1 MNKKKKFLLLCASK
15 KSDLPAGYTALE
27 YLESSGTQYI
37 DTGLQTTASTEIE
50 LKAQQIHFASSG
62 SYYWL
67 FGATTSPEYNLGLSW
82 GSAENPTSTGFVGYA
97 VIGNVGGTGKIDSVN
112 NDFRAQPFTVANKN
126 GTFVINGRPMLLTAL
141 GNPNVLPGSTLTY
154 LLFALSRESGSYTPN
169 PGLRIF
175 GFKDTTNGEL
185 RLRLIPALRNSDGV
199 PGMWDAVS
207 KQFFTNAGT
216 GVFGYRVKGAP
227 AAFSLRDPH
236 RAAPS
241 GVYARKAS
249 ETELEI
255 IADTEETSGDGWEWF
270 SNSADAMEHFGIIM
284 SEQI

>member
-37 DTGLQTTASTEIE
+37 DTGLQTTESTEIE
-50 LKAQQIHFASSG
+50 LKAQQIHFSASG

-67 FGATTSPEYNLGLSW
+67 FGATTSPEYNLGLAWS
-82 GSAENPTSTGFVGYA
+82 SAANPNATGFVGYA
-97 VIGNVGGTGKIDSVN
+97 IIGNVSGTGKITAES
-112 NDFRAQPFTVANKN
+112 NDFRVQPFTAANKN
-126 GTFVINGRPMLLTAL
+126 GAFIINGQEMLLTAL
-141 GNPNVLPGSTLTY
+141 GGNNVLPGCTLTY

-175 GFKDTTNGEL
+175 GFTDTTNGEL
-185 RLRLIPALRNSDGV
+185 RLRLIPALRDSDGA
-199 PGMWDAVS
+199 PGMFDTVS

-227 AAFSLRDPH
+227 AAFSLRDPY
-236 RAAPS
+236 RIVPS
-241 GVYARKAS
+241 GVHARKVS

-255 IADTEETSGDGWEWF
+255 IADTEEPSGDGWEWF
-270 SNSADAMEHFGIIM
+270 ANTGEAYEHFGIIL

>member
-27 YLESSGTQYI
+27 YLESSGTQFL
-37 DTGLQTTASTEIE
+37 DTGLRGCDLSSSVACRAELNTYKPSMRLFQGQGFGFGSNRADLFDCFVSLPVGDNIYKSGYTPALASQEVSYSVRVTNGVIEVNGKSFTAADVQIDAQIAQNDTAGTT
-50 LKAQQIHFASSG
+50 LKVLAYRDGVSYQSSWWVG
-62 SYYWL
+62 KLYS
-67 FGATTSPEYNLGLSW
+67 F
-82 GSAENPTSTGFVGYA
+82 SA
-97 VIGNVGGTGKIDSVN
+97 KL
-112 NDFRAQPFTVANKN
+112 KN
-126 GTFVINGRPMLLTAL
+126 GEVRF
-141 GNPNVLPGSTLTY
+141 
-154 LLFALSRESGSYTPN
+154 
-169 PGLRIF
+169 
-175 GFKDTTNGEL
+175 
-185 RLRLIPALRNSDGV
+185 IPALRKSDDV
-199 PGMWDAVS
+199 PGMFDTVS

-236 RAAPS
+236 RVAPS

>member
-15 KSDLPAGYTALE
+15 KSDLPAAYTALE

-37 DTGLQTTASTEIE
+37 DTGIYLSNAHNVTVQ
-50 LKAQQIHFASSG
+50 AQQVTSSAASMA
-62 SYYWL
+62 L
-67 FGATTSPEYNLGLSW
+67 FGSQDDGNATS
-82 GSAENPTSTGFVGYA
+82 
-97 VIGNVGGTGKIDSVN
+97 
-112 NDFRAQPFTVANKN
+112 
-126 GTFVINGRPMLLTAL
+126 
-141 GNPNVLPGSTLTY
+141 
-154 LLFALSRESGSYTPN
+154 FALSLYGAAQGFFGWFFYKTVSQAISLNLTPGVNSFDSLAYAVVNGRLLINGSLLPLSTASGAFTAGRPCWVFARNSYAAPTKFI
-169 PGLRIF
+169 GRIF
-175 GFKDTTNGEL
+175 AFEIAGAANMK
-185 RLRLIPALRNSDGV
+185 LIPALRNADGV
-199 PGMWDAVS
+199 PGMFDTVS

-236 RAAPS
+236 RVAPS
-241 GVYARKAS
+241 GVYARKVS

-270 SNSADAMEHFGIIM
+270 ASSADAMEHFGINM

>member
-1 MNKKKKFLLLCASK
+1 MNKKKKFLLLCASQ

-37 DTGLQTTASTEIE
+37 NTQHIPDTNTGLYNRYAYTTNSAGQSFGVKQSNSQLLINARYALGASNGFGWNTWQAISQNKYINSGDIVECSVNWMNNRR
-50 LKAQQIHFASSG
+50 ASVAAPNRTDTWVVTWYGASSTLQG
-62 SYYWL
+62 VYAQPVYL
-67 FGATTSPEYNLGLSW
+67 FGLNNNGSMAESSPYRMFEARISNG
-82 GSAENPTSTGFVGYA
+82 AEIA
-97 VIGNVGGTGKIDSVN
+97 
-112 NDFRAQPFTVANKN
+112 AN
-126 GTFVINGRPMLLTAL
+126 
-141 GNPNVLPGSTLTY
+141 
-154 LLFALSRESGSYTPN
+154 
-169 PGLRIF
+169 
-175 GFKDTTNGEL
+175 
-185 RLRLIPALRNSDGV
+185 LIPALRKSDGV
-199 PGMWDAVS
+199 AGMWDTVR

-236 RAAPS
+236 RVAPS

-255 IADTEETSGDGWEWF
+255 IADTEEASGDGWEWF
-270 SNSADAMEHFGIIM
+270 ADTGEAYEHFGIIM